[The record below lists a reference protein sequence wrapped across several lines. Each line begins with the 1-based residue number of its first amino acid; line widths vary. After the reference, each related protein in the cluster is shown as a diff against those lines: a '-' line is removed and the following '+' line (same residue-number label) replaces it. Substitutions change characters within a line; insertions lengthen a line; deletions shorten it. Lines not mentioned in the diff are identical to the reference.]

1 MSRSSAEN
9 SIRIATRE
17 SPLALWQANFVAD
30 EIRRVAP
37 GQCVELV
44 PLSTLGDRDRVEPLR
59 QFGGL
64 GVFTREVQKAVLDK
78 NADIAVHSLKDLP
91 TDPLEGLCLAGIPPR
106 AARFDALVLPAGRQG
121 NLQSLTAGA
130 RIGTGSPR
138 RRSQLLRLRPDLAL
152 QEIRGNIDTRL
163 RKLDEGEFDAVILA
177 EAGLRRLG
185 LDDRIAQILS
195 PPVLYPAVGQAALG
209 IECRADDVGLRQI
222 LARLSCPQ
230 TQAEVLSE
238 RACLRALRAGCHA
251 PVGVLSSVAGSDLVL
266 QAVVLSLDGVQC
278 FTATAR
284 GALSA
289 PEDVGSD
296 AATQLLSAGAGA
308 VL

>member
-9 SIRIATRE
+9 SVRIATRE

-37 GQCVELV
+37 GQRVELV

-106 AARFDALVLPAGRQG
+106 APRFDALVLPVGQRG
-121 NLQSLTAGA
+121 DLETLPNRA
-130 RIGTGSPR
+130 RLGTGSPR
-138 RRSQLLRLRPDLAL
+138 RRSQLLRLRPDLDL

-163 RKLDEGEFDAVILA
+163 RKLDEGEFDALILA

-185 LDDRIAQILS
+185 LHERITKILS

-209 IECRADDVGLRQI
+209 IECRANDDEVRQI
-222 LARLSCPQ
+222 LARLSCSQ
-230 TQAEVLSE
+230 TRAEVLAE

-251 PVGVLSSVAGSDLVL
+251 PVGVLSSVAESEIVL
-266 QAVVLSLDGVQC
+266 EAVVLSLDGRQR
-278 FTATAR
+278 FAATAR
-284 GALSA
+284 GPLAA
-289 PEDVGSD
+289 PENVGSE
-296 AATQLLSAGAGA
+296 AASQLLSAGAGA